1 MGNEWVKRSKIR
13 NYFKS
18 SQKYPLRFKKNKISY
33 YDLGRFEMLIKLVIF
48 AKIAII
54 QLYNFYSMNLW
65 IYIEKLEL
73 GAILQR

>member
-1 MGNEWVKRSKIR
+1 
-13 NYFKS
+13 
-18 SQKYPLRFKKNKISY
+18 
-33 YDLGRFEMLIKLVIF
+33 MLIKLIIF

-54 QLYNFYSMNLW
+54 QLCNFYSMNLW